1 MTQTA
6 TSSSSYV
13 LLLLLLLL
21 LILIL
26 LLLRL
31 LILIPLLFV
40 FREDVSCAAMWLF
53 LLSRLRTQVARSGH
67 LGHDVVQQVAR
78 GPKVEFRNGTSAR
91 ERHDA
96 YVSVSIRRLTRGR
109 CSLILPIA
117 RCSVGQA
124 RLPTRTRICPPS
136 FPAANQRCP
145 LVTASVSRR

>member
-1 MTQTA
+1 
-6 TSSSSYV
+6 
-13 LLLLLLLL
+13 
-21 LILIL
+21 
-26 LLLRL
+26 
-31 LILIPLLFV
+31 
-40 FREDVSCAAMWLF
+40 MWLF
-53 LLSRLRTQVARSGH
+53 LLSRLRTQVARSGHLGHDVVQQVARSGH